1 MREMTS
7 SPGAVVRARE
17 LFFNEGTLPQGL
29 VQEAVLRSWQRC
41 AQRGRDAGEAIEFNH
56 VSRSALSA
64 SAERNR
70 RLIMAS
76 ESPIL
81 RLADAMKGVGYGI
94 LVTDREGACV
104 AVHGPIDSCGKM
116 LRQALRPGIDLSE
129 TAVATNAMALAM
141 AEGRPIGL
149 CGPEH
154 FFSQNQTFQCVAAPI
169 FDASG
174 ALAGSIDITRDTGA
188 PRFGAVSLILNCA
201 AAIETALFLQ
211 TPAHCLV
218 TLSWNIDAVISTPPA
233 IVAFGAD
240 GEVLAVSRG
249 ARDLLELGAILAKLR
264 FQDLFHGSYAHFLDQ
279 ASQSNRGSPLT
290 LQSGLRIF
298 ARALVV
304 KRGEV
309 AAVRADAAGKQVQL
323 PEFGDEGCQAA
334 LHRATRALGADLP
347 VLLRGETG
355 TGKEVA
361 ARALHANSAR
371 RRGNFIAINCG
382 AIPRDLI
389 EGELFGY
396 ADGAYTGARR
406 GGARGR
412 IEEANG
418 GTLFLDEIGD
428 MPLELQTRLLRV
440 LESREVTR
448 LGESAPRK
456 LDFQLISATHQDLD
470 CMVHENRFRS
480 DLYFRVNGLQLSIP
494 PLRQRANLAAVIDAL
509 LRDEGIDT
517 TTLSADFHAALAAYH
532 WPGNTR
538 ELRHALRYAK
548 AMAGDD
554 ESIGLAHLPDAVRGV
569 KSAAPVRRQ
578 AEAGSLKDLESAVIH
593 QAVAECNGNITAAA
607 RQLGISRSTLHRR
620 WKADGPNAHQ
630 SRPPA

>member
-428 MPLELQTRLLRV
+428 MPLELQTRADPRQHQQLRRI
-440 LESREVTR
+440 E
-448 LGESAPRK
+448 GAGG
-456 LDFQLISATHQDLD
+456 QD
-470 CMVHENRFRS
+470 HF
-480 DLYFRVNGLQLSIP
+480 
-494 PLRQRANLAAVIDAL
+494 LRGANLAQLSLPEKFNAGSPLAGQRDFLHFGLGQHRQVRPIHGRVQIVRRHIQPPPVLDARVGDRAAAGSFHHGAVVIGERRNSHRRSSFHHGRRDWVRIVRGLYPHIAALSAVGGIGRTLPVFDAL
-509 LRDEGIDT
+509 VDGQHVL
-517 TTLSADFHAALAAYH
+517 
-532 WPGNTR
+532 
-538 ELRHALRYAK
+538 
-548 AMAGDD
+548 
-554 ESIGLAHLPDAVRGV
+554 
-569 KSAAPVRRQ
+569 
-578 AEAGSLKDLESAVIH
+578 VI
-593 QAVAECNGNITAAA
+593 
-607 RQLGISRSTLHRR
+607 
-620 WKADGPNAHQ
+620 P
-630 SRPPA
+630 